1 MDWIRRV
8 QRKEN
13 FNIFLLE
20 LREIKNNKSLKC
32 SVQGQAQNGTDT
44 ECEGA
49 DEGGLQDPKL
59 HNENSAAIHKLGNVG
74 RASSFR
80 RKIIN
85 SVLHILTLNYLQ
97 NMQEQ
102 MPMRQLDKL
111 AWF

>member
-13 FNIFLLE
+13 YNIFLLE

-49 DEGGLQDPKL
+49 DEGGL
-59 HNENSAAIHKLGNVG
+59 
-74 RASSFR
+74 
-80 RKIIN
+80 
-85 SVLHILTLNYLQ
+85 
-97 NMQEQ
+97 
-102 MPMRQLDKL
+102 
-111 AWF
+111 